1 MEFVKKNQKVI
12 LLGGVIII
20 LVLLA
25 MYFRSENKNKES
37 FQTASTF
44 YFFNVAWCGHCKNA
58 KPEWDKLV
66 KSKKAKATGIKL
78 VSIDAEDEQN
88 KQLVEKYNIESFP
101 TFILKKSDGNTV
113 EYNDERTMKNMLSF
127 LQAHS

>member
-1 MEFVKKNQKVI
+1 M
-12 LLGGVIII
+12 
-20 LVLLA
+20 
-25 MYFRSENKNKES
+25 
-37 FQTASTF
+37 
-44 YFFNVAWCGHCKNA
+44 
-58 KPEWDKLV
+58 